1 MRFVSRFAILLT
13 LASTA
18 ATAQNG
24 TFAPPPNVTLDGV
37 PPIPAAVADA
47 VSPYGQWR
55 RARVVAWHPTER
67 RLLIC
72 TAFASNQIHEVRFP
86 GGDRRQLTFFRDGV
100 AERPAAVFEPAGRA
114 FVFQRDMS
122 GGEAVQLYRY
132 EYASASAT
140 LLTDGKSRNGFP
152 AMSRKSGLVAYDSTR
167 RDGKNRDIYVMN
179 PADPKSDRMV
189 AQLEGQWSALE
200 WSPDEQS
207 ILAFQIVSNA
217 ERYIW
222 RIDVADGQKTQLT
235 ERAAKPVRWTFAQFA
250 PDGKT
255 IFALGN
261 LNSEQM
267 RVFRFDGAAWTPVT
281 GADEVVESFSLSPDG
296 RTLAVVFTRGA
307 ASSLQLL
314 DPSSGK
320 VKVAAGIPPGNI
332 RDLLWHPNS
341 SEVAFSLN
349 GARSFDDVFTVN
361 AAKGRPERWT
371 WSEMG
376 SVEPESLPDAELIQW
391 KSFDGLTIA
400 GWLYRPPARF
410 TGPRPVIVNIHGGPD
425 EQERPRPLGRSNY
438 FRNDLG
444 IAIIYPNVRGSL
456 GYGRTYQDAD
466 NGFQRENPVKDIG
479 ALLDWIA
486 TRPELDK
493 TRVMLAGPSYGG
505 YIALSAA
512 IAYGDRVRAV
522 NPAFAVTDIL
532 GFLESTDMQRRANR
546 NQEYGDPA
554 DPKVREYLTRISPLT
569 NAARLKAPVLM
580 VAGARD
586 TTVPIAQTESM
597 VKALKDNGTPV
608 WYIRIENVGHMELQG
623 ANNDFSIYTWAY
635 FVQKYL
641 IN

>member
-1 MRFVSRFAILLT
+1 MRLAARLAVLLT
-13 LASTA
+13 LA
-18 ATAQNG
+18 ATVVRAQNG

-47 VSPYGQWR
+47 VSPYAQWR
-55 RARVVAWHPTER
+55 QARVVAWHPTER
-67 RLLIC
+67 RLLIA
-72 TAFASNQIHEVRFP
+72 TAFSTNQIHEVRFP
-86 GGDRRQLTFFRDGV
+86 AGDRRQLTFFRDGMS
-100 AERPAAVFEPAGRA
+100 ERPAAAFEPSGHA
-114 FVFQRDMS
+114 FVFQRDAS
-122 GGEAVQLYRY
+122 GGGEAVQLYRY
-132 EYASASAT
+132 EYASASTT

-167 RDGKNRDIYVMN
+167 RDGKNRDIYVLN
-179 PADPKSDRMV
+179 PSDPKSGRLV
-189 AQLEGQWSALE
+189 AQLEGQWTALD
-200 WSPDEQS
+200 WAPDEQS
-207 ILAFQIVSNA
+207 ILAIQIISNT

-222 RIDVADGQKTQLT
+222 RINVADGQKTRLT
-235 ERAAKPVRWTFAQFA
+235 EPGKPVRWTAAQFG

-255 IFALGN
+255 VYALGN
-261 LNSEQM
+261 LSSEQA
-267 RVFRFDGAAWTPVT
+267 RLFRYDGSAWTRVT
-281 GADEVVESFSLSPDG
+281 GPDDVVESFSLAPDG
-296 RTLAVVFTRGA
+296 KLLAVVFTRGA
-307 ASSLQLL
+307 ASHLQLL
-314 DPSSGK
+314 DPSGK
-320 VKVAAGIPPGNI
+320 VKVNAGLPPGNI
-332 RDLLWHPNS
+332 RDLLWHANS
-341 SEVAFSLN
+341 SEVAFSMN
-349 GARSFDDVFTVN
+349 GARSFHDVFTLN

-371 WSEMG
+371 WSEMNA
-376 SVEPESLPDAELIQW
+376 VDPESLPDAELIQW
-391 KSFDGLTIA
+391 KSFDGLTIP

-425 EQERPRPLGRSNY
+425 EQERPRALGRSNY

-466 NGFQRENPVKDIG
+466 NGLNRQDPVKDIG

-486 TRPELDK
+486 TQGGLDK

-505 YIALSAA
+505 YLALSAA
-512 IAYGDRVRAV
+512 IAYPDRVRAV
-522 NPAFAVTDIL
+522 NPVFAVTDIL
-532 GFLESTDMQRRANR
+532 GFLESTDISRRSNR

-554 DPKVREYLTRISPLT
+554 DPKVREYLSRTSPLT

-608 WYIRIENVGHMELQG
+608 WYIRIENVGHMELPG
-623 ANNDFSIYTWAY
+623 PVNDFSVYTWVY

>member
-1 MRFVSRFAILLT
+1 MRLAARFAILLT
-13 LASTA
+13 LASTNVW
-18 ATAQNG
+18 AQNG
-24 TFAPPPNVTLDGV
+24 TVPPPPNVTLDGV
-37 PPIPAAVADA
+37 PPIPSTVADA
-47 VSPYGQWR
+47 VSPYAQWR
-55 RARVVAWHPTER
+55 RARMVAWHPTER
-67 RLLIC
+67 RLLIA
-72 TAFASNQIHEVRFP
+72 TAFATNQIHEVRFP
-86 GGDRRQLTFFRDGV
+86 GGDRRQLTFFTDGITQ
-100 AERPAAVFEPAGRA
+100 RPAAAFEPSGRA
-114 FVFQRDMS
+114 FVFQRDTS
-122 GGEAVQLYRY
+122 RGGEAVQLYRY
-132 EYASASAT
+132 EYASASQT

-167 RDGKNRDIYVMN
+167 RDGKNRDLYVMN
-179 PADPKSDRMV
+179 PADPKTDRMV
-189 AQLEGQWSALE
+189 AQLEGQWSALD
-200 WSPDEQS
+200 WSADEQAV
-207 ILAFQIVSNA
+207 LAFQIVSNS

-222 RIDVADGQKTQLT
+222 RINVADGQKIPLT
-235 ERAAKPVRWTFAQFA
+235 KPGEKPVRWTNAQFA

-255 IFALGN
+255 VFASGN
-261 LNSEQM
+261 LNSEIQ
-267 RVFRFDGAAWTPVT
+267 RVFRFEGTSWTPIT
-281 GADEVVESFSLSPDG
+281 GGEDPVEAFSLSPDG

-314 DPSSGK
+314 DPDGK
-320 VKVAAGIPPGNI
+320 VKVTPGLPPGNI
-332 RDLLWHPNS
+332 FDVMWHPS
-341 SEVAFSLN
+341 GKELALSLN
-349 GARSFDDVFTVN
+349 GVRSFHDVYSVS
-361 AAKGRPERWT
+361 AAGRPERWT

-376 SVEPESLPDAELIQW
+376 AVDPESLPEAELVQW
-391 KSFDGLTIA
+391 KSFDGLMIP

-410 TGPRPVIVNIHGGPD
+410 KGPRPVIVNIHGGPD
-425 EQERPRPLGRSNY
+425 EQERPRALGRSNH
-438 FRNDLG
+438 FINDLG

-486 TRPELDK
+486 TRPDLDK

-532 GFLESTDMQRRANR
+532 GFLESTEMSRRSNR

-554 DPKVREYLTRISPLT
+554 DPNVREYLARISPLT
-569 NAARLKAPVLM
+569 NVARLKAPVLM

-586 TTVPIAQTESM
+586 TTVPIAQSDSL
-597 VKALKDNGTPV
+597 VKALKDNGTTV
-608 WYIRIENVGHMELQG
+608 WYLRLENAGHGELSPV
-623 ANNDFSIYTWAY
+623 NNDFSFYAWAY